1 MTPADL
7 ALEDCFDELII
18 TDELPCEESNSTEQS
33 GMTTKMQNIDQSPKE
48 FMEID
53 SSIIGFYNQGSFRE
67 DFRGLDSLRYFTFKS
82 EDGKKLIGSWVTKES
97 AMKKINR
104 PS

>member
-1 MTPADL
+1 MAPSDL

-18 TDELPCEESNSTEQS
+18 TDELPSEESNSTEQS
-33 GMTTKMQNIDQSPKE
+33 GMIAKMQSIERSPQR

-53 SSIIGFYNQGSFRE
+53 SSIIGFYNQGSYRE

-97 AMKKINR
+97 AMKKIYR